1 MSESQNPSIAR
12 GSILRRV
19 IRKVIVLST
28 IAVVGLVV
36 LSVTA
41 VRPAHLGVRNGKLS
55 PVSDSPNCVSS
66 TTEKASFAMEPIG
79 VAGLDQPMEKL
90 KDAIEETFP
99 RAKLVTEEESYL
111 HYEFTSLIF
120 RFVDDGEFLLDEEG
134 NVINFR
140 SSSRVGYSD
149 MGANRKRIE
158 SIRAAMGD

>member
-1 MSESQNPSIAR
+1 
-12 GSILRRV
+12 
-19 IRKVIVLST
+19 
-28 IAVVGLVV
+28 
-36 LSVTA
+36 
-41 VRPAHLGVRNGKLS
+41 
-55 PVSDSPNCVSS
+55 
-66 TTEKASFAMEPIG
+66 MEPIG

-134 NVINFR
+134 SVINFR